1 MVGQEERYKSGK
13 MNYIVFISNDC
24 PYCDDTIDLLK
35 SHNLNYKV
43 VRFDYDQ
50 RYLLN
55 EVKRSFDW
63 PTVPIVI
70 KREGD
75 DIQFVGGYQDLT
87 ESLKEYE

>member
-1 MVGQEERYKSGK
+1 
-13 MNYIVFISNDC
+13 
-24 PYCDDTIDLLK
+24 
-35 SHNLNYKV
+35 V

-50 RYLLN
+50 QYLLN

-70 KREGD
+70 KREGN

-87 ESLKEYE
+87 ESLQEHE